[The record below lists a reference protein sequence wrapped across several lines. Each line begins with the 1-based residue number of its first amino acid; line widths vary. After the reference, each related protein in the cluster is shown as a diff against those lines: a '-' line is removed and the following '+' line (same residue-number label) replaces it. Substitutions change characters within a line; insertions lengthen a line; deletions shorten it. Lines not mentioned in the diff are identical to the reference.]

1 MAVRAEARFE
11 PIPTPILDNPA
22 FEASGEWISLRN
34 VGVRLFLTV
43 DGRYAKHQGVRM
55 ATHSGRYSRRGRE
68 IRFVDEFDF
77 VMVGEI
83 SNDVLKIG
91 EYTYRRA

>member
-1 MAVRAEARFE
+1 MAVHAEIRFE
-11 PIPTPILDNPA
+11 PIPTPRVDNPA
-22 FEASGEWISLRN
+22 MEASGEWVSLRN
-34 VGVRLFLTV
+34 TGVRLFLTS
-43 DGRYAKHQGVRM
+43 DGRYAKHQGIRM

-77 VMVGEI
+77 VFVGEI
-83 SNDVLKIG
+83 SNDTLRIG

>member
-1 MAVRAEARFE
+1 MALHAEARFE
-11 PIPTPILDNPA
+11 PIPTPLIDNPA
-22 FEASGEWISLRN
+22 IEASGEWISLRN
-34 VGVRLFLTV
+34 TGVRLFLTS

-83 SNDVLKIG
+83 SNDTLKIG
-91 EYTYRRA
+91 EYVYRRG

>member
-1 MAVRAEARFE
+1 MAVHAEARFE
-11 PIPTPILDNPA
+11 LMPTPLLENPA
-22 FEASGEWISLRN
+22 VEASGEWVSLRN
-34 VGVRLFLTV
+34 TGVRLFLTS

-83 SNDVLKIG
+83 SNDTLKIG